1 MSNVTN
7 LEKAAADLARD
18 KKRRAPSGGAFD
30 SSGRRVIRH
39 DAGKLPEILDA
50 CEAAIAERAL
60 ELNVFSYANR
70 LARIYQAPTLV
81 DDGVKRAAG
90 AVMVHPIEAPLAREL
105 IARAAL
111 HEKYDGRAG
120 NYKIIDPPRT
130 VAEALLARG
139 HWPGLPELSGFIEC
153 PTVTLDGRII
163 DAPGYDAQTGL
174 FGAFAE
180 IPGYRR
186 PADHPTQDDAEMAVA
201 ALLELFKTFPFV
213 SDADRVAMLAGVLT
227 AVVRRVLSSAPLVG
241 MDAPM
246 PGTGKTLL
254 LETLAIIS
262 TNRRASVLSLGHD
275 DAETEKRLTGV
286 LLAGDAVIGIDNV
299 ERPLKGDLLCQVAT
313 QQYVRLRPLGA
324 TAMLNVPTHA
334 LIVAT
339 GNNLSIVGDLKRRV
353 IMIRLDAKTERPEH
367 RAFDVDHLAI
377 VTARRGEIIAHALT
391 IIRAYLAAG
400 APAVAGLHA
409 YGSFESWDRMVRRPL
424 AWLGLPDP
432 LTTSE
437 ALRENDPDLEAM
449 RLLLAAWFSRFGSAP
464 QIAADVVSA
473 AMETAPMSGE
483 RINPDLYDALQIACN
498 EKPNAR
504 RLGEWLRRHRDRRVD
519 DLGIQQTGADSHRK
533 VKRWI
538 VARAG
543 SAG

>member
-1 MSNVTN
+1 MAQVTP
-7 LEKAAADLARD
+7 LERAAARLQ
-18 KKRRAPSGGAFD
+18 KRGPSSFD

-50 CEAAIAERAL
+50 CQDALAEQAL

-70 LARIYQAPTLV
+70 LARIYQASMLP
-81 DDGVKRAAG
+81 DDGVRRAAG

-105 IARAAL
+105 IGRAAI
-111 HEKYDGRAG
+111 HEKFDARSNG
-120 NYKIIDPPRT
+120 YKPCDPPRT

-139 HWPGLPELSGFIEC
+139 HWPALPELSGFIEG
-153 PTVTLDGRII
+153 PTITLDGRII
-163 DAPGYDAQTGL
+163 DEPGYDAKTGL
-174 FGAFAE
+174 FGAFTA

-186 PADHPTQDDAEMAVA
+186 PAARPTQDDAEKAVA
-201 ALLELFKTFPFV
+201 ALLDLFKTFPFV
-213 SDADRVAMLAGVLT
+213 GDADRVAMLAGVLT
-227 AVVRRVLSSAPLVG
+227 AVVRRVLTSAPLIG

-254 LETLAIIS
+254 LESLAILA

-299 ERPLKGDLLCQVAT
+299 ERPLRGDLLCQVAT

-324 TAMLNVPTHA
+324 SGMLNVPTHA
-334 LIVAT
+334 LIVVT

-353 IMIRLDAKTERPEH
+353 IMVRLDAKTDRPEH
-367 RAFDVDHLAI
+367 RSFNVDHLAT
-377 VTARRGEIIAHALT
+377 VTEQRGEIIARALT
-391 IIRAYLAAG
+391 IIAAYLAAG
-400 APAVAGLHA
+400 APRVDGLHA
-409 YGSFESWDRMVRRPL
+409 YGGFESWDRMVRRPL

-437 ALRENDPDLEAM
+437 ALRENDPDLEAT
-449 RLLLAAWFSRFGSAP
+449 RLLLAAWHARFADRP
-464 QIAADVVSA
+464 QTAAEVVA
-473 AMETAPMSGE
+473 VAMEMAPMSGD
-483 RINPDLYDALQIACN
+483 RINSDLYDALQVVCS
-498 EKPNAR
+498 EKPNTR
-504 RLGEWLRRHRDRRVD
+504 RLGDWLRRHRDRRVD
-519 DLGIQQTGADSHRK
+519 GYAVYAAGSDGHRK
-533 VKRWI
+533 VARWT
-538 VARAG
+538 VSSAG